1 MAPIKYLLAGGINS
15 GKTTTLK
22 ILGNKGYN
30 IIPEAAELLIKEAIG
45 KNKKHPDIENKYKFV
60 EKVLE
65 KRIELESQIKE
76 DQIYFIDRG
85 IPDGLAYYK
94 LYKIPITETYRAAI
108 EKYRY
113 DKVFFFDLLD
123 NYKPDESIRIQ
134 NIKERK
140 IIHGLLEE
148 TYTELGYELIHVPL
162 MPIEERVNLIIK
174 NI

>member
-30 IIPEAAELLIKEAIG
+30 IIPEAAELLIKEKIV
-45 KNKKHPDIENKYKFV
+45 KNGKHPDIENKYEFV

-65 KRIELESQIKE
+65 KRIELESQIKG

-94 LYKIPITETYRAAI
+94 LYKIPITKTYLAAI

-113 DKVFFFDLLD
+113 DKVFFFDLLE
-123 NYKPDESIRIQ
+123 NYKPDNIIRIQ
-134 NIKERK
+134 ETKERK
-140 IIHGLLEE
+140 TVHNLLE
-148 TYTELGYELIHVPL
+148 TIYKELGYELISVPV
-162 MPIEERVNLIIK
+162 MPIRKRVELIIK